1 MTTDEII
8 NFPKLVD
15 SSISS
20 GIITFDSNEN
30 PREKII
36 NMDLELLEENNKI
49 SKLNFGVDYFTLA
62 NLNYKLKSALNNI
75 DESIKNYANK

>member
-1 MTTDEII
+1 MTEELI

-20 GIITFDSNEN
+20 GIITFNSIDN
-30 PREKII
+30 PKDKII
-36 NMDLELLEENNKI
+36 NMNLEVLEENDKI
-49 SKLNFGVDYFTLA
+49 SKLNFGVDYFTLV

-75 DESIKNYANK
+75 DDSIKNYANK

>member
-1 MTTDEII
+1 MSEDII

-30 PREKII
+30 LKEKNILI
-36 NMDLELLEENNKI
+36 KMDILEENNKI
-49 SKLNFGVDYFTLA
+49 LKLNFVLPIADTIL
-62 NLNYKLKSALNNI
+62 
-75 DESIKNYANK
+75 